1 MDKVI
6 KVMDI
11 HLALESRIFPENRD
25 DGMME
30 QKVKTMTWGIVKE
43 RAIPRMTEH

>member
-11 HLALESRIFPENRD
+11 HLALESRIFPQKQRWWD
-25 DGMME
+25 DE
-30 QKVKTMTWGIVKE
+30 AE
-43 RAIPRMTEH
+43 S